1 MNWWQIALLVGV
13 LVAVDLAVVGAV
25 FSMCAAALRPLREAF
40 PPVEPLP
47 SAVHRRF
54 QSFGFD
60 LMNFGMCVHVA
71 ADERWLHL
79 RPARI
84 ARWAGLRDMS
94 IPWEAITLE
103 KVRGKSAV
111 AKVRSTRVRGP
122 AWCLSLAG
130 QAPAERS

>member
-1 MNWWQIALLVGV
+1 MNWWQITLLVSA
-13 LVAVDLAVVGAV
+13 LVAVDLAVVGAI
-25 FSMCAAALRPLREAF
+25 FSMCGAALRPLREAF

-47 SAVHRRF
+47 SAVRRRY

-79 RPARI
+79 RPARF

-94 IPWEAITLE
+94 IPWEAITLRKVKGGTAVAE
-103 KVRGKSAV
+103 VRG
-111 AKVRSTRVRGP
+111 TRVRGP
-122 AWCLSLAG
+122 AWCLRLAG
-130 QAPAERS
+130 PAAVDRP